1 MPTEADP
8 KIMHLAIARMKLQQA
23 LFAVDAAL
31 RAHHTGLGQY
41 PNQKVYSRLMLVRK
55 SLEKEFLRFPL
66 EIRK

>member
-8 KIMHLAIARMKLQQA
+8 KILHLAIARMKLQQA

-31 RAHHTGLGQY
+31 KTHHTAKGAH

-55 SLEKEFLRFPL
+55 SIEKEFLRFPL